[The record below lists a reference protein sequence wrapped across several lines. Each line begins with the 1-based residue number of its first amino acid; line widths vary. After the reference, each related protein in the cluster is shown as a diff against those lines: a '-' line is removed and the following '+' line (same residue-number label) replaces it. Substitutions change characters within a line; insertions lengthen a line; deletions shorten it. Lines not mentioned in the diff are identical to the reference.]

1 MQFDGRCRLD
11 PRARQGIKN
20 MPNKKKILITGLSG
34 FTGRYLGE
42 IFRERG
48 WDVVGLSNEAGKDTV
63 VCDLRDRDETF
74 RTIEDINPT
83 GVIHLAGV
91 SSPAHEPAIDF
102 YAINTIGTTNL
113 LDALLENANVV
124 EKVVIASSSN
134 VYGRTLDAKI
144 TEDSECKPVGHY
156 AASKMAMEHLVS
168 TYYEKLPIV
177 QTRPFNYTGPGQNLN
192 FLIPKIV
199 DHFKREASE
208 IALGNIDVERDF
220 LDVRDVASAYWSIFA
235 GTATSEVVNI
245 CSGKV
250 ISLKS
255 IIDKLIDITGHKISV
270 VVDPRFVRANDIK
283 SLGGDNTK
291 LSSLYGF
298 SPHYEIEGTLRT
310 MLTA

>member
-1 MQFDGRCRLD
+1 
-11 PRARQGIKN
+11 
-20 MPNKKKILITGLSG
+20 MPNKKTMLITGLSG

-42 IFRERG
+42 MYREKG
-48 WDVVGLSNEAGKDTV
+48 WEVVGLSNEEGKDTV
-63 VCDLRDRDETF
+63 VCDLQDKGETF
-74 RTIEDINPT
+74 RAIENINPA
-83 GVIHLAGV
+83 GVVHLAGI
-91 SSPAHEPAIDF
+91 SSPAHEPAVDF

-113 LDALLENANVV
+113 LDALLENSDSI
-124 EKVVIASSSN
+124 EKVVIASSAN
-134 VYGRTLDAKI
+134 VYGRAMDAKI
-144 TEDSECKPVGHY
+144 SENTVCKPVGHY

-177 QTRPFNYTGPGQNLN
+177 QTRPLNYTGPGQNLN

-199 DHFKREASE
+199 DHFKRRASE

-220 LDVRDVASAYWSIFA
+220 LDVRDVASAYCSIFA

-250 ISLKS
+250 IALKS

-298 SPHYEIEGTLRT
+298 SPHYEIEDTLIT